1 MGDGQDA
8 MQMKG
13 EKIEMSAMDR
23 TILIEK
29 AERIVNQDRNVRYG
43 GPEESFTTIARFWS
57 VFLGVEISPLQVA
70 GCMIL
75 LKLARLK
82 KTPTHEDS
90 VVDGIGYFA
99 CMADFLRE
107 PPAGAS
113 KLKDLIEEYCD
124 KNPITE
130 VGDGK

>member
-1 MGDGQDA
+1 
-8 MQMKG
+8 
-13 EKIEMSAMDR
+13 MSAMDR

-29 AERIVNQDRNVRYG
+29 AERIVNQDRNARYG

-57 VFLGVEISPLQVA
+57 VFLGTEISPLQVA

-107 PPAGAS
+107 SSSGSQEQES
-113 KLKDLIEEYCD
+113 KLKDLIEEYEKGRKVPD
-124 KNPITE
+124 DSSIQN
-130 VGDGK
+130 GGY

>member
-1 MGDGQDA
+1 
-8 MQMKG
+8 
-13 EKIEMSAMDR
+13 MSAMDR

-29 AERIVNQDRNVRYG
+29 AERIVNQDRNTRYG
-43 GPEESFTTIARFWS
+43 GPEESFTIIAKFWS
-57 VFLGVEISPLQVA
+57 TFLGTEISPLQVA

-107 PPAGAS
+107 PSSVVDSEQES
-113 KLKDLIEEYCD
+113 KLKDLIEEYEKGRKVPD
-124 KNPITE
+124 NSSIQN
-130 VGDGK
+130 GGY

>member
-1 MGDGQDA
+1 
-8 MQMKG
+8 
-13 EKIEMSAMDR
+13 MSAMDR

-29 AERIVNQDRNVRYG
+29 AERIVNQDRNARYG
-43 GPEESFTTIARFWS
+43 GPEESFTTIAKFWS
-57 VFLGVEISPLQVA
+57 VFLGVEVSPLQVA

-107 PPAGAS
+107 PSSGVD
-113 KLKDLIEEYCD
+113 LEQEFKDLIEEYEKGRKIPD
-124 KNPITE
+124 NSTIQN
-130 VGDGK
+130 GGY

>member
-1 MGDGQDA
+1 
-8 MQMKG
+8 
-13 EKIEMSAMDR
+13 MSAMDR

-29 AERIVNQDRNVRYG
+29 AERIVNQDRNTRYG
-43 GPEESFTTIARFWS
+43 GPEESFTTIAKFWS

-107 PPAGAS
+107 PSSMVDSENAS
-113 KLKDLIEEYCD
+113 KLKDLIEEYYD
-124 KNPITE
+124 KNTRTE

>member
-1 MGDGQDA
+1 
-8 MQMKG
+8 
-13 EKIEMSAMDR
+13 MSAMDR

-29 AERIVNQDRNVRYG
+29 AERIVNQDRNARYG

-57 VFLGVEISPLQVA
+57 VFLGTEISPLQVA

-107 PPAGAS
+107 PSSGVDLEQEF
-113 KLKDLIEEYCD
+113 KNLIEEYEKGRKVPD
-124 KNPITE
+124 DSTIQN
-130 VGDGK
+130 GGY

>member
-1 MGDGQDA
+1 
-8 MQMKG
+8 
-13 EKIEMSAMDR
+13 MSAMDR

-29 AERIVNQDRNVRYG
+29 AERIVNQDRNTRYG
-43 GPEESFTTIARFWS
+43 GPEESFTTIAKFWS
-57 VFLGVEISPLQVA
+57 VFLGVEVSPLQVA

-90 VVDGIGYFA
+90 IVDGIGYFA

-107 PPAGAS
+107 PSSGVD
-113 KLKDLIEEYCD
+113 LEQEFKDLIEEYEKGRKIPD
-124 KNPITE
+124 NSTIQN
-130 VGDGK
+130 GGY

>member
-1 MGDGQDA
+1 
-8 MQMKG
+8 
-13 EKIEMSAMDR
+13 MSAMDR

-29 AERIVNQDRNVRYG
+29 AERIVNQDRNTRYG

-57 VFLGVEISPLQVA
+57 VFLGTEISPLQVA

-107 PPAGAS
+107 PSSGVDLEQEF
-113 KLKDLIEEYCD
+113 KNLIEEYEKGRKVPD
-124 KNPITE
+124 DSTIQN
-130 VGDGK
+130 GGY

>member
-1 MGDGQDA
+1 
-8 MQMKG
+8 
-13 EKIEMSAMDR
+13 MSAMDR

-29 AERIVNQDRNVRYG
+29 AERIVNQDRNTRYG
-43 GPEESFTTIARFWS
+43 GPEESFTTIAKFWS
-57 VFLGVEISPLQVA
+57 VFLGTEVSPLQVA

-107 PPAGAS
+107 PSSGID
-113 KLKDLIEEYCD
+113 LEQEFKDLIEEYEKGRKVPD
-124 KNPITE
+124 DSTIQN
-130 VGDGK
+130 GGY

>member
-1 MGDGQDA
+1 
-8 MQMKG
+8 
-13 EKIEMSAMDR
+13 MSAMDR

-29 AERIVNQDRNVRYG
+29 AERIVNQDRNTRYG
-43 GPEESFTTIARFWS
+43 GPEESFSTIARFWS
-57 VFLGVEISPLQVA
+57 VFLGVEVSPLQVA

-90 VVDGIGYFA
+90 IVDGIGYFA

-107 PPAGAS
+107 PPSGVDLES
-113 KLKDLIEEYCD
+113 KLKNLIEEYEKGRKAPD
-124 KNPITE
+124 DSIIQN
-130 VGDGK
+130 GGY

>member
-1 MGDGQDA
+1 
-8 MQMKG
+8 
-13 EKIEMSAMDR
+13 MSAMDR

-29 AERIVNQDRNVRYG
+29 AERIVNQDRNARYG
-43 GPEESFTTIARFWS
+43 GPEESFTTIAKFWS
-57 VFLGVEISPLQVA
+57 VFLGVEVSPLQVA

-107 PPAGAS
+107 PPTVEDLEQES
-113 KLKDLIEEYCD
+113 KLKDLIEEYEKGRKIPD
-124 KNPITE
+124 DSTIQN
-130 VGDGK
+130 GGY

>member
-1 MGDGQDA
+1 
-8 MQMKG
+8 
-13 EKIEMSAMDR
+13 MSAMDR

-29 AERIVNQDRNVRYG
+29 AERIVNQDRNTRYG
-43 GPEESFTTIARFWS
+43 GPEESFTTIAKFWS
-57 VFLGVEISPLQVA
+57 VFLGTEISPLQVA

-107 PPAGAS
+107 PSSGVD
-113 KLKDLIEEYCD
+113 LEQEFKDLIEEYEKGRKVPD
-124 KNPITE
+124 DSTIQN
-130 VGDGK
+130 GGY

>member
-1 MGDGQDA
+1 
-8 MQMKG
+8 
-13 EKIEMSAMDR
+13 MSAMDR

-29 AERIVNQDRNVRYG
+29 AERIVNQDRNARYG
-43 GPEESFTTIARFWS
+43 GPEESFTTIAKFWS
-57 VFLGVEISPLQVA
+57 VFLGVEVSPLQVA

-107 PPAGAS
+107 PQEKES
-113 KLKDLIEEYCD
+113 KLKDLIEEYEKGRKVPD
-124 KNPITE
+124 NSIIQN
-130 VGDGK
+130 GGY

>member
-1 MGDGQDA
+1 
-8 MQMKG
+8 
-13 EKIEMSAMDR
+13 MSAMDR

-29 AERIVNQDRNVRYG
+29 AERIVNQDRNTRYG
-43 GPEESFTTIARFWS
+43 GPEESFSTIAKFWS
-57 VFLGVEISPLQVA
+57 VFLGTEISPLQVA

-107 PPAGAS
+107 SSSGSQEQES
-113 KLKDLIEEYCD
+113 KLKDLIEEYEKGRKVPD
-124 KNPITE
+124 DSSIQN
-130 VGDGK
+130 GGY

>member
-1 MGDGQDA
+1 
-8 MQMKG
+8 
-13 EKIEMSAMDR
+13 MSAMDR

-29 AERIVNQDRNVRYG
+29 AERIVNQDRNARYG
-43 GPEESFTTIARFWS
+43 GPEESFTTIAKLWS
-57 VFLGVEISPLQVA
+57 TFLGVEISPLQVA

-107 PPAGAS
+107 SPSVVDSEQES
-113 KLKDLIEEYCD
+113 KLKDLIEEYEKGRKVPD
-124 KNPITE
+124 NSTIQN
-130 VGDGK
+130 GGY

>member
-1 MGDGQDA
+1 
-8 MQMKG
+8 
-13 EKIEMSAMDR
+13 MSAMDR

-29 AERIVNQDRNVRYG
+29 AERIVNQDRNTRYG
-43 GPEESFTTIARFWS
+43 GPEESFTTIAKFWS
-57 VFLGVEISPLQVA
+57 VFLGVEVSPLQVA

-107 PPAGAS
+107 PSSGVD
-113 KLKDLIEEYCD
+113 LEQEFKDLIEEYEKGRKIPD
-124 KNPITE
+124 NSTIQN
-130 VGDGK
+130 GGY

>member
-1 MGDGQDA
+1 
-8 MQMKG
+8 
-13 EKIEMSAMDR
+13 MSAMDR

-29 AERIVNQDRNVRYG
+29 AERIVNQDRNTRYG
-43 GPEESFTTIARFWS
+43 GPEESFTTIAKFWS
-57 VFLGVEISPLQVA
+57 VFLGTEISPLQVA

-107 PPAGAS
+107 PSSVVDSEQES
-113 KLKDLIEEYCD
+113 KLKDLIEEYEKGRKVPD
-124 KNPITE
+124 NSSIQN
-130 VGDGK
+130 GGY

>member
-1 MGDGQDA
+1 
-8 MQMKG
+8 
-13 EKIEMSAMDR
+13 MSAMDR

-29 AERIVNQDRNVRYG
+29 AERIVNQDRNTRYG
-43 GPEESFTTIARFWS
+43 GPEESFSTIAKFWS
-57 VFLGVEISPLQVA
+57 VFLGVEVSPLQVA

-107 PPAGAS
+107 PPSVVDSEQES
-113 KLKDLIEEYCD
+113 KLKDLIEEYEKGRKVPD
-124 KNPITE
+124 NSSIQN
-130 VGDGK
+130 GGY

>member
-1 MGDGQDA
+1 
-8 MQMKG
+8 MKG
-13 EKIEMSAMDR
+13 EKLMSAMDR

-29 AERIVNQDRNVRYG
+29 AERIVNQDRNTRYG

-57 VFLGVEISPLQVA
+57 VFLGTEISPLQVA

-107 PPAGAS
+107 PSSVVDSEQES
-113 KLKDLIEEYCD
+113 KLKDLIEEYEKGRKVPD
-124 KNPITE
+124 NSSIQN
-130 VGDGK
+130 GGY

>member
-1 MGDGQDA
+1 
-8 MQMKG
+8 
-13 EKIEMSAMDR
+13 MSAMDR

-29 AERIVNQDRNVRYG
+29 AERIVNQDRNTRYG

-57 VFLGVEISPLQVA
+57 VFLGTEISPLQVA

-107 PPAGAS
+107 S
-113 KLKDLIEEYCD
+113 SSRVDLEQEFKDLIEEYEKGRKVPD
-124 KNPITE
+124 DSTIQN
-130 VGDGK
+130 GGY

>member
-1 MGDGQDA
+1 
-8 MQMKG
+8 
-13 EKIEMSAMDR
+13 MSAMDR

-29 AERIVNQDRNVRYG
+29 AERIVNQDRNARYG
-43 GPEESFTTIARFWS
+43 GPEESFTTIAKFWS
-57 VFLGVEISPLQVA
+57 VFLGVEVSPLQVA

-107 PPAGAS
+107 SSSGSQEQES
-113 KLKDLIEEYCD
+113 KLKDLIEEYEKGRKVPD
-124 KNPITE
+124 NSSIQN
-130 VGDGK
+130 GGY

>member
-1 MGDGQDA
+1 
-8 MQMKG
+8 
-13 EKIEMSAMDR
+13 MSAMDR

-29 AERIVNQDRNVRYG
+29 AERIVNQDRNTRYG

-57 VFLGVEISPLQVA
+57 VFLGMEISPLQVA

-107 PPAGAS
+107 PSSVVDSEQES
-113 KLKDLIEEYCD
+113 KLKDLIEEYEKGRKVPD
-124 KNPITE
+124 NSSIQN
-130 VGDGK
+130 GGY

>member
-1 MGDGQDA
+1 
-8 MQMKG
+8 
-13 EKIEMSAMDR
+13 MSAMDR

-29 AERIVNQDRNVRYG
+29 AERIVNQDRNTRYG

-57 VFLGVEISPLQVA
+57 VFLGVEVSPLQVA

-107 PPAGAS
+107 PS
-113 KLKDLIEEYCD
+113 SRVDLEQEFKDLIEEYEKGRKVPD
-124 KNPITE
+124 DSTIQN
-130 VGDGK
+130 GGY

>member
-1 MGDGQDA
+1 
-8 MQMKG
+8 
-13 EKIEMSAMDR
+13 MSAMDR

-29 AERIVNQDRNVRYG
+29 AERIVNQDRNARYG
-43 GPEESFTTIARFWS
+43 GPEESFTTIAKLWS
-57 VFLGVEISPLQVA
+57 TFLGVEVSPLQVA

-107 PPAGAS
+107 PPSVVDSEQES
-113 KLKDLIEEYCD
+113 KLKDLIEEYEKGRKVPD
-124 KNPITE
+124 NSTIQN
-130 VGDGK
+130 GGY

>member
-1 MGDGQDA
+1 
-8 MQMKG
+8 
-13 EKIEMSAMDR
+13 MSAVDR

-29 AERIVNQDRNVRYG
+29 AERIVNQDRNARE
-43 GPEESFTTIARFWS
+43 PQESFTTIAKFWS
-57 VFLGVEISPLQVA
+57 VFLGVEVSPLQVA

-107 PPAGAS
+107 PQEKES
-113 KLKDLIEEYCD
+113 KLKDLIEEYE
-124 KNPITE
+124 NQLFAE
-130 VGDGK
+130 ES

>member
-1 MGDGQDA
+1 
-8 MQMKG
+8 
-13 EKIEMSAMDR
+13 MSAMDR

-29 AERIVNQDRNVRYG
+29 AERIVNQDRNTRYG
-43 GPEESFTTIARFWS
+43 GPEESFTTIAKFWS
-57 VFLGVEISPLQVA
+57 VFLGTEISPLQVA

-107 PPAGAS
+107 PSSMVDSENAS
-113 KLKDLIEEYCD
+113 KLKDLIEEYYD
-124 KNPITE
+124 KNTRTE
-130 VGDGK
+130 IGDGK

>member
-1 MGDGQDA
+1 
-8 MQMKG
+8 
-13 EKIEMSAMDR
+13 MSAMDR

-29 AERIVNQDRNVRYG
+29 AERIVNQDRNTRYG

-57 VFLGVEISPLQVA
+57 VFLGVEVSPLQVA

-107 PPAGAS
+107 PPSGVD
-113 KLKDLIEEYCD
+113 LEQEFKDLIEEYEKGRKVPD
-124 KNPITE
+124 DSIIQN
-130 VGDGK
+130 GGY

>member
-1 MGDGQDA
+1 
-8 MQMKG
+8 
-13 EKIEMSAMDR
+13 MSAMDR

-29 AERIVNQDRNVRYG
+29 AERIVNQDRNTRYG
-43 GPEESFTTIARFWS
+43 GPEESFTTIAKFWS

-107 PPAGAS
+107 PSSGVDLEQEF
-113 KLKDLIEEYCD
+113 KNLIEEYEKGRKVPD
-124 KNPITE
+124 DSTIQN
-130 VGDGK
+130 GGY

>member
-1 MGDGQDA
+1 
-8 MQMKG
+8 
-13 EKIEMSAMDR
+13 MSAMDR

-29 AERIVNQDRNVRYG
+29 AERIVNQDRNTRYG
-43 GPEESFTTIARFWS
+43 GPEESFTTIAKFWS

-107 PPAGAS
+107 PPSMVDSENAS
-113 KLKDLIEEYCD
+113 KLKDLVKEYYD
-124 KNPITE
+124 KNTRTE

>member
-1 MGDGQDA
+1 
-8 MQMKG
+8 
-13 EKIEMSAMDR
+13 MSAMDR

-29 AERIVNQDRNVRYG
+29 AERIVNQDRNARYG
-43 GPEESFTTIARFWS
+43 GPEESFTTIAKLWS
-57 VFLGVEISPLQVA
+57 TFLGVEVSPLQVA

-107 PPAGAS
+107 PPSVVDSEQES
-113 KLKDLIEEYCD
+113 KLKDLIEGYEKGRKVPDNSTIQNGGY
-124 KNPITE
+124 
-130 VGDGK
+130 

>member
-1 MGDGQDA
+1 
-8 MQMKG
+8 
-13 EKIEMSAMDR
+13 MSAMDR

-29 AERIVNQDRNVRYG
+29 AERIVNQDRN
-43 GPEESFTTIARFWS
+43 AR
-57 VFLGVEISPLQVA
+57 PLQVA

-90 VVDGIGYFA
+90 VVDGIEYFA

-107 PPAGAS
+107 PPSGSQEQES
-113 KLKDLIEEYCD
+113 KLKDLIEEYEKGRKVPD
-124 KNPITE
+124 NSSIQN
-130 VGDGK
+130 GGY

>member
-1 MGDGQDA
+1 
-8 MQMKG
+8 
-13 EKIEMSAMDR
+13 MSAMDR

-29 AERIVNQDRNVRYG
+29 AERIVNQDRNARYG
-43 GPEESFTTIARFWS
+43 GPEESFTTIAKFWS
-57 VFLGVEISPLQVA
+57 VFLGVEVSPLQVA

-107 PPAGAS
+107 PQEKES
-113 KLKDLIEEYCD
+113 KLNDLIEEYQ
-124 KNPITE
+124 NQLFAE
-130 VGDGK
+130 ES

>member
-1 MGDGQDA
+1 
-8 MQMKG
+8 
-13 EKIEMSAMDR
+13 MSAMDR

-29 AERIVNQDRNVRYG
+29 AERIVNQDRNTCYG
-43 GPEESFTTIARFWS
+43 GPEESFTTIAKFWS
-57 VFLGVEISPLQVA
+57 VFLGTEISPLQVA

-99 CMADFLRE
+99 CMADFLKE
-107 PPAGAS
+107 PSSGVD
-113 KLKDLIEEYCD
+113 LEQEFKDLIEEYEKGRKIPD
-124 KNPITE
+124 NSTIQN
-130 VGDGK
+130 GGY

>member
-1 MGDGQDA
+1 
-8 MQMKG
+8 
-13 EKIEMSAMDR
+13 MSAMDR

-29 AERIVNQDRNVRYG
+29 AERIVNQDRNTRYG
-43 GPEESFTTIARFWS
+43 GPEESFTTIAKFWS
-57 VFLGVEISPLQVA
+57 VFLGTEISPLQVA

-107 PPAGAS
+107 PSSGIDLEQGF
-113 KLKDLIEEYCD
+113 KNLIEEYEKGRKVPD
-124 KNPITE
+124 DSTIQN
-130 VGDGK
+130 GGY

>member
-1 MGDGQDA
+1 
-8 MQMKG
+8 
-13 EKIEMSAMDR
+13 MSAMDR

-29 AERIVNQDRNVRYG
+29 AERIVNQDRNTRYG

-57 VFLGVEISPLQVA
+57 VFLGVEVSPLQVA

-90 VVDGIGYFA
+90 IVDGIGYFA

-107 PPAGAS
+107 PPSGVDLES
-113 KLKDLIEEYCD
+113 KLKNLIEEYEKGRKAPD
-124 KNPITE
+124 DSIIQN
-130 VGDGK
+130 GGY

>member
-1 MGDGQDA
+1 
-8 MQMKG
+8 
-13 EKIEMSAMDR
+13 MSAMDR

-29 AERIVNQDRNVRYG
+29 AERIVNQDRNTRYG
-43 GPEESFTTIARFWS
+43 GPEESFTTIAKFWS
-57 VFLGVEISPLQVA
+57 VFLGVEVSPLQVA

-90 VVDGIGYFA
+90 IVDGIGYFA

-107 PPAGAS
+107 PPSGVDLES
-113 KLKDLIEEYCD
+113 KLKNLIEEYEKGRKAPD
-124 KNPITE
+124 DSIIQN
-130 VGDGK
+130 GGY

>member
-1 MGDGQDA
+1 
-8 MQMKG
+8 
-13 EKIEMSAMDR
+13 MSAMDR

-29 AERIVNQDRNVRYG
+29 AERIVNQDRNTRYG
-43 GPEESFTTIARFWS
+43 GPEESFTTIAKFWS
-57 VFLGVEISPLQVA
+57 VFLGTEISPLQVA

-107 PPAGAS
+107 PS
-113 KLKDLIEEYCD
+113 SRVDLEQEFKDLIEEYEKGRKVPD
-124 KNPITE
+124 DSTIQN
-130 VGDGK
+130 GGY

>member
-1 MGDGQDA
+1 
-8 MQMKG
+8 
-13 EKIEMSAMDR
+13 MSAMDR

-29 AERIVNQDRNVRYG
+29 AERIVNQDRNTRYG

-57 VFLGVEISPLQVA
+57 VFLGVEVSPLQVA

-107 PPAGAS
+107 PPSGVDLEQEF
-113 KLKDLIEEYCD
+113 KNLIEEYEKGRKVPD
-124 KNPITE
+124 DSTIQN
-130 VGDGK
+130 GGY

>member
-1 MGDGQDA
+1 
-8 MQMKG
+8 
-13 EKIEMSAMDR
+13 MSAMDR

-29 AERIVNQDRNVRYG
+29 AERIVNQDRNARYG
-43 GPEESFTTIARFWS
+43 GPEESFTTIAKFWS
-57 VFLGVEISPLQVA
+57 VFLGVEVSPLQVA

-107 PPAGAS
+107 PPSAEDLEQGS
-113 KLKDLIEEYCD
+113 KLKDLIEEYYD